1 MTEILT
7 ESFCERCG
15 TRYTFQTAAPGRRRM
30 KRLKVLSKGLRNYV
44 LSDETSLEEALA
56 DARGDEER
64 AVSSGQLDAFH
75 QTFNFCMSCRQ
86 YTCANCW
93 NGHDNRCLT
102 CAPDLSHEVM
112 PAAFPDLDP
121 MAGLA
126 SFDAGATPP
135 VNEDRG
141 ALLEASAW
149 PEADRPQEAAAAATI
164 EIAADTFVEAAGQ
177 EPGPAEPLPWGLP
190 PTATPGGAPVAP
202 ADPTPAP
209 TQPVIPGPTQA
220 ASPAESPDER
230 AAAAAAQTAALL
242 ARFRPDRKLDEAL
255 AAYEQGAGPAEAVTV
270 PEAPEAPAPPTV
282 TPEVPPDAAAAAAES
297 AAADS
302 AAPAPPT
309 PGVIPTPVPDA
320 SVAEPAPPAVA
331 AEVEEPA
338 PPAVAAEVAEPAAA
352 PAPERRDD
360 RVEIPTWRIV
370 APDSGAPEPS
380 PVPPA
385 IAPSTKPSAPAETS
399 WPPQASASDPSDGN
413 APQWPAAPF
422 LATPSAARAADAL
435 WAASSLEVVEK
446 AGGGVQSCVSCGL
459 PLSATARFCRR
470 CGSRQG

>member
-7 ESFCERCG
+7 ELFCERCG

-44 LSDETSLEEALA
+44 LSDETSFEEALA

-93 NGHDNRCLT
+93 NGHENRCLT

-149 PEADRPQEAAAAATI
+149 PEADRPQE
-164 EIAADTFVEAAGQ
+164 
-177 EPGPAEPLPWGLP
+177 PGPAESLPWELS

-209 TQPVIPGPTQA
+209 TQPVIPGPSQA
-220 ASPAESPDER
+220 ASPPESADER

-242 ARFRPDRKLDEAL
+242 SRFRPDRKLDEAL

-270 PEAPEAPAPPTV
+270 PEEPEAPAPPTL
-282 TPEVPPDAAAAAAES
+282 TPDVPPGAAAAAAES
-297 AAADS
+297 AAVADV
-302 AAPAPPT
+302 APAPPT
-309 PGVIPTPVPDA
+309 PDVIPTPEPDA
-320 SVAEPAPPAVA
+320 PVVEPAPPAVA
-331 AEVEEPA
+331 AEVE
-338 PPAVAAEVAEPAAA
+338 EPAAA

-370 APDSGAPEPS
+370 APDPGAPEPS

-385 IAPSTKPSAPAETS
+385 VAPSTQPSTPAATS

-422 LATPSAARAADAL
+422 LATPTAARAADAL